1 MKPRKP
7 AKTWEK
13 TRLQNLVRHR
23 SGTYYA
29 RAYANG
35 KEVWRSLRTNQFSVA
50 QAKLGE
56 FLKQH
61 RARRKNV
68 ADVTAG
74 KMCFKDALA
83 LHLSWLEADLE
94 ARRVKPATLHY
105 WRQLFAALLK
115 SWPGLE
121 AQDIRRVTA
130 ADCEKWARQFA
141 RNMSATRFNN
151 TIAGLRHVFD
161 VALNASIIYT
171 ARPAQEPHKS
181 VSSNSRNALSSSAC

>member
-1 MKPRKP
+1 MPEPTQTGKRFGDP
-7 AKTWEK
+7 
-13 TRLQNLVRHR
+13 
-23 SGTYYA
+23 YA
-29 RAYANG
+29 RTSF
-35 KEVWRSLRTNQFSVA
+35 RLRRQS
-50 QAKLGE
+50 
-56 FLKQH
+56 
-61 RARRKNV
+61 ARRKNV

-83 LHLSWLEADLE
+83 LHLSRLEADLE

-105 WRQLFAALLK
+105 WRQVFAALLK

-121 AQDIRRVTA
+121 AQDIWRVTA

-171 ARPAQEPHKS
+171 APPAQEPHKS